1 MDCARRLKELMPS
14 HKVRCRTTWAGV
26 DGWQWDRF
34 QYQTWAELEGAGEQD
49 GPTELDRMRLAVRLA
64 RERAVT
70 DKQGEYL
77 AQVEGGKKA
86 AQVAREAGRHRGTVS
101 RTVGRGRT
109 KIAKEAK
116 ALYEVLQ
123 AQQGPGPLVVDLA
136 DGRVLEAVLSLLTPR
151 QQLYLYLY
159 YGEWLSL
166 REIGRLLRVDHASV
180 LRSIRCGLERLGT
193 LAVGTR
199 AEVRGL
205 EELEERLMAHFN
217 QLEPPEE
224 ALRPGPRHRPGRP
237 IPGGLRRSGRPCGPW
252 CCGWCGA
259 GRPARPSWGRACAGR
274 RAAAGGAGSCWP
286 PWRGGWSAC
295 PAGAGKRR
303 GGGRSWAACC
313 SNCLNGSGGNCM
325 LTIIEIK
332 DREDGGHGLQSQS
345 HRTEC
350 WLEGWL
356 AVPPELE
363 QTSWDCAG
371 YCDLDIQ
378 DGKLVGLTPREQPP
392 KPEPEPDLTPQFRTA
407 MLSYAAT
414 STAIPDSYALD
425 MSDLFPTWAA
435 VLADGEELPEGRVLN
450 DGGQLYRVVQ
460 AVTPQAHQ
468 APHDEGILA
477 VYRPIDRE
485 HAGTADDPIPWV
497 YGMDCHAG
505 KCYRY
510 NGKVYQVAEGGDMIP
525 CTWPPDTPGMWQWEE
540 VQA

>member
-1 MDCARRLKELMPS
+1 MTEAQEVRARAKALRERREELEKALAGAAGPGARPLRLELARVKEELVDCARRPS

-224 ALRPGPRHRPGRP
+224 ALRPRPKAPVRAPNPRRPPAERP
-237 IPGGLRRSGRPCGPW
+237 PLRAMVLRLVRGGETRTAELGEGLRRTE
-252 CCGWCGA
+252 
-259 GRPARPSWGRACAGR
+259 
-274 RAAAGGAGSCWP
+274 
-286 PWRGGWSAC
+286 
-295 PAGAGKRR
+295 
-303 GGGRSWAACC
+303 GGRW
-313 SNCLNGSGGNCM
+313 GSGK
-325 LTIIEIK
+325 LLAALA
-332 DREDGGHGLQSQS
+332 RLAQFYPGGFSVEAFTVDMG
-345 HRTEC
+345 TP
-350 WLEGWL
+350 GM
-356 AVPPELE
+356 
-363 QTSWDCAG
+363 
-371 YCDLDIQ
+371 DLS
-378 DGKLVGLTPREQPP
+378 P
-392 KPEPEPDLTPQFRTA
+392 
-407 MLSYAAT
+407 
-414 STAIPDSYALD
+414 
-425 MSDLFPTWAA
+425 
-435 VLADGEELPEGRVLN
+435 LADYCREHIPQIKTCAPDATYLMWLDCRALGLDNDALRRFMIEQAGLGLN
-450 DGGQLYRVVQ
+450 DGCSFGRSLNGYMRLNAACPRSVLERAMKQLEA
-460 AVTPQAHQ
+460 AVKA
-468 APHDEGILA
+468 L
-477 VYRPIDRE
+477 
-485 HAGTADDPIPWV
+485 
-497 YGMDCHAG
+497 
-505 KCYRY
+505 
-510 NGKVYQVAEGGDMIP
+510 
-525 CTWPPDTPGMWQWEE
+525 
-540 VQA
+540 

>member
-1 MDCARRLKELMPS
+1 MTEAQEVRARAKALRERREELEKALAGAAGPGARPLRLELARVKEELVDCARRLKELMPS

-224 ALRPGPRHRPGRP
+224 ALRPGQGAQSPAAS
-237 IPGGLRRSGRPCGPW
+237 GGAAAPAGHGAAA
-252 CCGWCGA
+252 GA
-259 GRPARPSWGRACAGR
+259 GRGDPHGRAGGGPAPDGGRPLGEREAAGRPGGVGGAPARPGQGKGGEAAEAGPP
-274 RAAAGGAGSCWP
+274 AA
-286 PWRGGWSAC
+286 
-295 PAGAGKRR
+295 
-303 GGGRSWAACC
+303 
-313 SNCLNGSGGNCM
+313 
-325 LTIIEIK
+325 
-332 DREDGGHGLQSQS
+332 
-345 HRTEC
+345 
-350 WLEGWL
+350 
-356 AVPPELE
+356 
-363 QTSWDCAG
+363 QT
-371 YCDLDIQ
+371 
-378 DGKLVGLTPREQPP
+378 V
-392 KPEPEPDLTPQFRTA
+392 
-407 MLSYAAT
+407 
-414 STAIPDSYALD
+414 
-425 MSDLFPTWAA
+425 
-435 VLADGEELPEGRVLN
+435 
-450 DGGQLYRVVQ
+450 
-460 AVTPQAHQ
+460 
-468 APHDEGILA
+468 
-477 VYRPIDRE
+477 
-485 HAGTADDPIPWV
+485 
-497 YGMDCHAG
+497 
-505 KCYRY
+505 
-510 NGKVYQVAEGGDMIP
+510 
-525 CTWPPDTPGMWQWEE
+525 
-540 VQA
+540 

>member
-1 MDCARRLKELMPS
+1 MTEAQEVRARAKALRERREELEKALAGAAGPGARPLRLELARVKEELVDCARRLRELMPS

-49 GPTELDRMRLAVRLA
+49 GPTELDHMRLAVRLA

-86 AQVAREAGRHRGTVS
+86 AQVAREVGRHRGTVS

-123 AQQGPGPLVVDLA
+123 AQQEPGPLVVDLA

-180 LRSIRCGLERLGT
+180 LRSIRCGLERLGA

-224 ALRPGPRHRPGRP
+224 ALRPRHK
-237 IPGGLRRSGRPCGPW
+237 
-252 CCGWCGA
+252 A
-259 GRPARPSWGRACAGR
+259 PARAPNPR
-274 RAAAGGAGSCWP
+274 REPARKLTL
-286 PWRGGWSAC
+286 RGLVV
-295 PAGAGKRR
+295 RLVR
-303 GGGRSWAACC
+303 GGGLI
-313 SNCLNGSGGNCM
+313 SNQN
-325 LTIIEIK
+325 
-332 DREDGGHGLQSQS
+332 
-345 HRTEC
+345 
-350 WLEGWL
+350 
-356 AVPPELE
+356 
-363 QTSWDCAG
+363 
-371 YCDLDIQ
+371 
-378 DGKLVGLTPREQPP
+378 
-392 KPEPEPDLTPQFRTA
+392 
-407 MLSYAAT
+407 
-414 STAIPDSYALD
+414 
-425 MSDLFPTWAA
+425 
-435 VLADGEELPEGRVLN
+435 
-450 DGGQLYRVVQ
+450 
-460 AVTPQAHQ
+460 
-468 APHDEGILA
+468 
-477 VYRPIDRE
+477 
-485 HAGTADDPIPWV
+485 
-497 YGMDCHAG
+497 
-505 KCYRY
+505 
-510 NGKVYQVAEGGDMIP
+510 
-525 CTWPPDTPGMWQWEE
+525 
-540 VQA
+540 

>member
-1 MDCARRLKELMPS
+1 MTEAQEVRARAKALRERREELEKALAGAAGPGARPLRLELARVKEELVDCARRLKELMPS

-224 ALRPGPRHRPGRP
+224 ALRPAQGTGQGAQSPAAS
-237 IPGGLRRSGRPCGPW
+237 GGAAAPAGHGAAA
-252 CCGWCGA
+252 GA
-259 GRPARPSWGRACAGR
+259 GRGDPHGRAGGGPAPDGGRPLGEREAAGRPGGVGGAPARPGQGKGGEAAEAGPP
-274 RAAAGGAGSCWP
+274 AA
-286 PWRGGWSAC
+286 
-295 PAGAGKRR
+295 
-303 GGGRSWAACC
+303 
-313 SNCLNGSGGNCM
+313 
-325 LTIIEIK
+325 
-332 DREDGGHGLQSQS
+332 
-345 HRTEC
+345 
-350 WLEGWL
+350 
-356 AVPPELE
+356 
-363 QTSWDCAG
+363 QT
-371 YCDLDIQ
+371 
-378 DGKLVGLTPREQPP
+378 V
-392 KPEPEPDLTPQFRTA
+392 
-407 MLSYAAT
+407 
-414 STAIPDSYALD
+414 
-425 MSDLFPTWAA
+425 
-435 VLADGEELPEGRVLN
+435 
-450 DGGQLYRVVQ
+450 
-460 AVTPQAHQ
+460 
-468 APHDEGILA
+468 
-477 VYRPIDRE
+477 
-485 HAGTADDPIPWV
+485 
-497 YGMDCHAG
+497 
-505 KCYRY
+505 
-510 NGKVYQVAEGGDMIP
+510 
-525 CTWPPDTPGMWQWEE
+525 
-540 VQA
+540 

>member
-1 MDCARRLKELMPS
+1 MTEAQEVRARAKALRERREELEKALAGAAGPGARPLRLELARVKEELVDCARRLKELMPS

-64 RERAVT
+64 RERAET

-77 AQVEGGKKA
+77 AQGEGGKKA

-123 AQQGPGPLVVDLA
+123 AQQGPGPLVVELA
-136 DGRVLEAVLSLLTPR
+136 DGRVREAVRSLLTPR

-224 ALRPGPRHRPGRP
+224 ALRPRPKAPVRAP
-237 IPGGLRRSGRPCGPW
+237 AMKGLSST
-252 CCGWCGA
+252 A
-259 GRPARPSWGRACAGR
+259 
-274 RAAAGGAGSCWP
+274 
-286 PWRGGWSAC
+286 
-295 PAGAGKRR
+295 
-303 GGGRSWAACC
+303 
-313 SNCLNGSGGNCM
+313 
-325 LTIIEIK
+325 
-332 DREDGGHGLQSQS
+332 LQNTTS
-345 HRTEC
+345 
-350 WLEGWL
+350 L
-356 AVPPELE
+356 A
-363 QTSWDCAG
+363 Q
-371 YCDLDIQ
+371 
-378 DGKLVGLTPREQPP
+378 PRESWSLVASAVSVTILPI
-392 KPEPEPDLTPQFRTA
+392 
-407 MLSYAAT
+407 S
-414 STAIPDSYALD
+414 STASMSMPVLVEPTLTELHTRSVWDSAWGMERIRFLSALV
-425 MSDLFPTWAA
+425 MPLLT
-435 VLADGEELPEGRVLN
+435 R
-450 DGGQLYRVVQ
+450 
-460 AVTPQAHQ
+460 
-468 APHDEGILA
+468 
-477 VYRPIDRE
+477 
-485 HAGTADDPIPWV
+485 
-497 YGMDCHAG
+497 
-505 KCYRY
+505 
-510 NGKVYQVAEGGDMIP
+510 AE
-525 CTWPPDTPGMWQWEE
+525 
-540 VQA
+540 